1 MLTYL
6 LIGCGSQKHK
16 SNDDV
21 AEDTHIC
28 DCVSIS
34 GLFVLY
40 YCAIHLRHDEL
51 RTRQKL
57 VGFYWNATELLDLWY
72 CLCWSWS
79 HKTKSYS
86 LLKDCGF
93 GSRRNQLFSYLM
105 FNLGIAYGAKVGLKL
120 RLGAMWK
127 IYRLMSRYL
136 HLSFKLS
143 QFEVHLWVFCI
154 LWCYSFYILQKILP
168 CCCWLCGDNSELST
182 RDICLCLPVSAP
194 CISTAMVPENTNLR
208 QGKT

>member
-40 YCAIHLRHDEL
+40 YCAIHLRHGEL

-57 VGFYWNATELLDLWY
+57 VGFYWNATELLALCSW
-72 CLCWSWS
+72 LCWFCHLDNKISCVLEDLKCFPWKVHS
-79 HKTKSYS
+79 FSSGTRTHNICNTVFCPLAPQFGWVSLECNWITAHVL
-86 LLKDCGF
+86 LLKGCGF
-93 GSRRNQLFSYLM
+93 EPRYNQF
-105 FNLGIAYGAKVGLKL
+105 F
-120 RLGAMWK
+120 
-127 IYRLMSRYL
+127 
-136 HLSFKLS
+136 
-143 QFEVHLWVFCI
+143 
-154 LWCYSFYILQKILP
+154 LQE
-168 CCCWLCGDNSELST
+168 WL
-182 RDICLCLPVSAP
+182 
-194 CISTAMVPENTNLR
+194 MVPRLT
-208 QGKT
+208 